1 MARRPQPELKIVDAS
16 FDDVEDFEN
25 NPRIH
30 PKRQLEMLA
39 ASIAK
44 HGFNNPILLA
54 PKTSKSGKYPIIAG
68 HARVVAAKQLLMT
81 SVPAIILAH
90 LNKAQQRAYRLA
102 DNAIPLK
109 GEWCPELLARELEF
123 VMNCDFEPLEI
134 GFEMGEIDFIIED
147 NKTEEAGAEP
157 VLEPDRS
164 VAAVSRVGDI
174 WNIGEHR
181 VGCGDSL
188 NLAFVTKV
196 MKDQLAGVII
206 SDMPFNV
213 AVAGHIGGL
222 GKIKHRE
229 FVMASGEMS
238 ESEFAQM
245 MTEAFRVQA
254 ACGKPG
260 ALVYEFIDWRSEP
273 LMRAVGEKIFGPA
286 LNVCI
291 WVKPAGAMGSLYR
304 SRYEMIVVF
313 RVPGAKHVN
322 NVLLGK
328 HGRNRTN
335 VWEYASPGGFG
346 SERKN
351 LALHPS
357 VKNKKMIADAIMDS
371 THRGDIV
378 LDAFLGS
385 GTTVLAAHEVG
396 RIGYGVELDPAYVD
410 LAIQRIS
417 EAVGKP
423 PILDDGRPYEAVK
436 ADREAEGAW

>member
-1 MARRPQPELKIVDAS
+1 MARKSQPKLNIVDAS
-16 FDDVEDFEN
+16 FDVVEDFEKN
-25 NPRIH
+25 ARIH
-30 PKRQLEMLA
+30 PKRQMDMLI

-44 HGFNNPILLA
+44 HGFNNPVLLG
-54 PKTSKSGKYPIIAG
+54 PKATTGKHTIIAG
-68 HARVVAAKQLLMT
+68 HARVAAAKKLLMT
-81 SVPAIILAH
+81 SVPAIILGH
-90 LNKAQQRAYRLA
+90 LSEAEQRAYRIA
-102 DNAIPLK
+102 DNAIALK
-109 GEWCPELLARELEF
+109 GEWSPELLAQELEF
-123 VMNCDFEPLEI
+123 VMSCDFEPLEI

-147 NKTEEAGAEP
+147 AKEAEEGADP

-164 VAAVSRVGDI
+164 TAAVSRVGDI
-174 WNIGEHR
+174 WSIGDHR
-181 VGCGDSL
+181 IGCGDSL
-188 NLAFVTKV
+188 NLSFVTKV
-196 MKDQLAGVII
+196 MKGQLADVII
-206 SDMPFNV
+206 SDMPFNH
-213 AVAGHIGGL
+213 AVNGHIGGL

-229 FVMASGEMS
+229 FVMASGEKS
-238 ESEFAQM
+238 DGEFAEM
-245 MTEAFRVQA
+245 MTEGFRVQA
-254 ACGKPG
+254 TCGKPG
-260 ALVYEFIDWRSEP
+260 ALVYQFIDWRSEP
-273 LMRAVGEKIFGPA
+273 LMRIVGEKIFGPA

-291 WVKPAGAMGSLYR
+291 WVKPSGAMGSLYR
-304 SRYEMIVVF
+304 SRHEMIVVF

-351 LALHPS
+351 LALHPTA
-357 VKNKKMIADAIMDS
+357 KNSKMIGDAIMDS
-371 THRGDIV
+371 THRGGIV

-436 ADREAEGAW
+436 ADREAEGGW